1 MTRFFPSL
9 AAFAAFMPRVIVA
22 EKFADVAGRE
32 AVAITLARRV
42 RERIGT
48 PEKLPPPLAES
59 TQVRRV
65 KMGYTADRTLY
76 ASGVLHKSIG
86 WEHVSLR
93 RTVVA
98 SSDEKAVWHELGPSN
113 NHFPRRSFLAST
125 VAAEEAELF
134 EIFVKTF
141 GLYFRPR

>member
-1 MTRFFPSL
+1 MTRFFPDL
-9 AAFAAFMPRVIVA
+9 AAFAAFMPRAIIA
-22 EKFADVAGRE
+22 EKFADIAGRE

-93 RTVVA
+93 KTVVA
-98 SSDEKAVWHELGPSN
+98 SSDEKAIYHEFGTSRI
-113 NHFPRRSFLAST
+113 PRRSFLAST
-125 VAAEEAELF
+125 VAVEEAELF

>member
-1 MTRFFPSL
+1 MTRFFPNL
-9 AAFAAFMPRVIVA
+9 AAFSAFMPRVIVA
-22 EKFADVAGRE
+22 EKFADIAGRE
-32 AVAITLARRV
+32 AIAITLARRV

-48 PEKLPPPLAES
+48 PEKLPPPLAAS
-59 TQVRRV
+59 TQERRI

-93 RTVVA
+93 KTVVA
-98 SSDEKAVWHELGPSN
+98 SSDEKAIYHEFGTSRI
-113 NHFPRRSFLAST
+113 PRRSFLAST

>member
-1 MTRFFPSL
+1 
-9 AAFAAFMPRVIVA
+9 MPRVIVA
-22 EKFADVAGRE
+22 EKFADIAGRE
-32 AVAITLARRV
+32 AIAITLARRV

-48 PEKLPPPLAES
+48 PDKLPPPLAKS
-59 TQVRRV
+59 TQDQRE
-65 KMGYTADRTLY
+65 KQGYTRDKTLY
-76 ASGVLHKSIG
+76 ASGALHKSIG

-93 RTVVA
+93 KTVVA
-98 SSDEKAVWHELGPSN
+98 SSDEKAIYHEFGTTRT
-113 NHFPRRSFLAST
+113 PRRSFLAST

>member
-22 EKFADVAGRE
+22 EKFADIAGRE

-42 RERIGT
+42 RERIGD
-48 PEKLPPPLAES
+48 PAKLPPPLEQS
-59 TQVRRV
+59 TQDRRV

-93 RTVVA
+93 KTVVA

-113 NHFPRRSFLAST
+113 NHFPRRSFLAAT
-125 VAAEEAELF
+125 VGEYDAELF
-134 EIFVKTF
+134 GIFVKTF
-141 GLYFRPR
+141 GLHFRPR

>member
-22 EKFADVAGRE
+22 EKFADIAGRE

-59 TQVRRV
+59 TQKRRV

-93 RTVVA
+93 KTVVA
-98 SSDEKAVWHELGPSN
+98 SSDEKAIYHEFGTSRI
-113 NHFPRRSFLAST
+113 PRRSFLAST

>member
-1 MTRFFPSL
+1 MTRFFPNL
-9 AAFAAFMPRVIVA
+9 AAFSAFMPRVIVA
-22 EKFADVAGRE
+22 EKFADIAGRE
-32 AVAITLARRV
+32 AIAITLARRV

-59 TQVRRV
+59 TQERRV

-93 RTVVA
+93 KTVVA
-98 SSDEKAVWHELGPSN
+98 SSDEKAIYHEFGTSRI
-113 NHFPRRSFLAST
+113 PRRSFLAST

>member
-1 MTRFFPSL
+1 
-9 AAFAAFMPRVIVA
+9 
-22 EKFADVAGRE
+22 
-32 AVAITLARRV
+32 
-42 RERIGT
+42 
-48 PEKLPPPLAES
+48 
-59 TQVRRV
+59 
-65 KMGYTADRTLY
+65 MGYTADRTLY

-93 RTVVA
+93 KTVVA
-98 SSDEKAVWHELGPSN
+98 SSDEKAIYHEFGTSRI
-113 NHFPRRSFLAST
+113 PRRSFLAST

>member
-1 MTRFFPSL
+1 MTRYFPNL

-98 SSDEKAVWHELGPSN
+98 SSDEKAIYHEFGTSRI
-113 NHFPRRSFLAST
+113 PRRSFLAST